1 MSTNNHADAASEAE
15 RADLLAKRVESIS
28 NLASFS
34 YKIAAAAGALIT
46 LGYLFNIK
54 FFPSGLTPGEV
65 VFFVF
70 VAIAFGFVYV
80 VLLMYGAISSIWFV
94 HLISFLE
101 RVYNRPPRTI
111 SAANWPSL
119 RKLVSQRKIKKF
131 ARFRWA
137 VLTKFRKSRKQVQER
152 RKASG
157 AAEYSMP
164 REVQGGAYLFMSVM
178 MFAVMVLLAWVY
190 HDVSL
195 ARLLIAF
202 FLAGFIALVITG
214 LPAERLGFSTLNDK
228 HSRPPAWV
236 RWLFVA
242 IIPLGIVLLFGG
254 PQPLMN
260 LVFERLG
267 IRIPDVSIEV
277 NESERGTIER
287 ISDVVGHPILDCRR
301 IEGGR
306 LLIHG
311 ADVLWTGVG
320 NTSFVSFSVLEPK
333 DNVSFG
339 NDRRAIRYATLRLD
353 TGAMR
358 VVSAKPP
365 INPCF
370 DLANDMLFKTGSFEL
385 TSLAQTQLKSVMS
398 AIEASGTP
406 RRIVVRGH
414 SDARHITGPLAETL
428 GDNQRL
434 SELRASAVATVL
446 RRLIANQDVEIVS
459 TGAGSRE
466 PKVKC
471 PSETTGTR
479 YEVEQCNAPN
489 RRVEIRVTYARG
501 GGKSGTD

>member
-1 MSTNNHADAASEAE
+1 MSTNNHVEAASEVE
-15 RADLLAKRVESIS
+15 RADLLAKRIEAIS

-34 YKIAAAAGALIT
+34 YKIAAATGAMIT

-94 HLISFLE
+94 QLISFLE
-101 RVYNRPPRTI
+101 RVYNRPPRVI
-111 SAANWPSL
+111 PSANWPSL
-119 RKLVSQRKIKKF
+119 RKLVSQRKVKKLV
-131 ARFRWA
+131 RFRWA
-137 VLTKFRKSRKQVQER
+137 VLTKFRESRKRVQVR

-164 REVQGGAYLFMSVM
+164 REVRGGAYLLMSM
-178 MFAVMVLLAWVY
+178 AMFAVMLLLAWAY
-190 HDVSL
+190 RDMSL
-195 ARLLIAF
+195 TKLLISF
-202 FLAGFIALVITG
+202 FLAGFMALIITG

-228 HSRPPAWV
+228 NSRSPAWG
-236 RWLFVA
+236 RWLLVA
-242 IIPLGIVLLFGG
+242 IIPLVIVLLFGG
-254 PQPLMN
+254 PQPLLN

-267 IRIPDVSIEV
+267 IRVPDVSIEV

-287 ISDVVGHPILDCRR
+287 ISDVVGHPIMDCRR
-301 IEGGR
+301 LDGGR

-320 NTSFVSFSVLEPK
+320 STSFVSFSVLEPK
-333 DNVSFG
+333 ENVSFG
-339 NDRRAIRYATLRLD
+339 NDRRAIRHATLRLD

-370 DLANDMLFKTGSFEL
+370 DLSNDMLFKTGSFEL
-385 TSLAQTQLKSVMS
+385 TSLAQAQLKSVMS
-398 AIEASGTP
+398 AIEALGKP
-406 RRIVVRGH
+406 RRIVIRGH
-414 SDARHITGPLAETL
+414 SDARRITGPLAETL

-434 SELRASAVATVL
+434 SELRAGAVAIVL
-446 RRLIANQDVEIVS
+446 RRLIGNRDVEIVS
-459 TGAGSRE
+459 DGAGSRE

-501 GGKSGTD
+501 GDKGGTD

>member
-1 MSTNNHADAASEAE
+1 MSTNNHGDPASEVE
-15 RADLLAKRVESIS
+15 RADLLAKRIDAFS

-34 YKIAAAAGALIT
+34 YKFAAAAGALIT

-80 VLLMYGAISSIWFV
+80 VLLMYGAISSIWLV
-94 HLISFLE
+94 HLISFSE
-101 RVYNRPPRTI
+101 RLYNRPPQTI
-111 SAANWPSL
+111 PAANWPSL
-119 RKLVSQRKIKKF
+119 RKLISERKVKKC
-131 ARFRWA
+131 ARVRWA
-137 VLTKFRKSRKQVQER
+137 VLTKFRESRKQVR
-152 RKASG
+152 VKRKASG
-157 AAEYSMP
+157 ETQYSIP
-164 REVQGGAYLFMSVM
+164 REVQGGAYLFMSVV
-178 MFAVMVLLAWVY
+178 MFAMMALLAWLY
-190 HDVSL
+190 RDMSL
-195 ARLLIAF
+195 TRLLISF
-202 FLAGFIALVITG
+202 FLAGFIALIITG
-214 LPAERLGFSTLNDK
+214 LPAERLGFPTFNDK
-228 HSRPPAWV
+228 NSRPPAWG
-236 RWLFVA
+236 RWLLVA
-242 IIPLGIVLLFGG
+242 ILPLGIVLLFGG
-254 PQPLMN
+254 PQPLLN

-277 NESERGTIER
+277 NEAERGALER

-301 IEGGR
+301 LDGGR

-333 DNVSFG
+333 DNVLFG
-339 NDRRAIRYATLRLD
+339 NDRRVLRHATLRLD

-358 VVSAKPP
+358 VVSANPP

-385 TSLAQTQLKSVMS
+385 TAHAQTQLKSVMS
-398 AIEASGTP
+398 AIEASGKPT
-406 RRIVVRGH
+406 RIVVRGH
-414 SDARHITGPLAETL
+414 SDARRISGPLAETL

-434 SELRASAVATVL
+434 SELRAGAVATVL
-446 RRLIANQDVEIVS
+446 RRLIDNHDVEIVS
-459 TGAGSRE
+459 DGAGSRE

-471 PSETTGTR
+471 PSETSGTR

-501 GGKSGTD
+501 SDKGGSN